1 MRSFYPLVAA
11 ACLLAAPLASAA
23 QCGPQ
28 GKVNITAQREAM
40 GAAPSG
46 RVSTG
51 TQLADEVAGS
61 YALSNG
67 HRLDLIHLDE
77 RLVAEFDKRRRVQLE
92 EVGPHLFASRG
103 GDVEMA
109 WMPGQRTDTILLTYP
124 ADSQGRFRRSCS

>member
-1 MRSFYPLVAA
+1 MRSFYPLAAA

-40 GAAPSG
+40 GAPG
-46 RVSTG
+46 GPISTG
-51 TQLADEVAGS
+51 TQLADEVVGS

-67 HRLDLIHLDE
+67 HRLDLIHLDQ
-77 RLVAEFDKRRRVQLE
+77 RLIAEFDKRRRVQLE

-109 WMPGQRTDTILLTYP
+109 WMPGQRTDTILLSYP
-124 ADSQGRFRRSCS
+124 ADDQGRLRRSCS

>member
-1 MRSFYPLVAA
+1 MRSYHLLVAA
-11 ACLLAAPLASAA
+11 ALLLAAPLASAV

-40 GAAPSG
+40 GAPGG
-46 RVSTG
+46 RISTG
-51 TQLADEVAGS
+51 TQLADEVVGS

-77 RLVAEFDKRRRVQLE
+77 RLIAEFDKRRRVQLE
-92 EVGPHLFASRG
+92 EVGPHLFASRS

-109 WMPGQRTDTILLTYP
+109 WMPGQRTDTILLSYP
-124 ADSQGRFRRSCS
+124 ADNQGRLRRSCS

>member
-1 MRSFYPLVAA
+1 MRSYHLLVAA
-11 ACLLAAPLASAA
+11 ALLLAAPLAAA
-23 QCGPQ
+23 VQCSPQ

-40 GAAPSG
+40 GAPDG
-46 RVSTG
+46 RISTG

-77 RLVAEFDKRRRVQLE
+77 RLIAEFDKRRRVQLE
-92 EVGPHLFASRG
+92 EVGPHLFASRS

-109 WMPGQRTDTILLTYP
+109 WMPGQRTDTILLSYP
-124 ADSQGRFRRSCS
+124 ADNQGRLRRSCS

>member
-11 ACLLAAPLASAA
+11 ALLLAAPLASAV

-40 GAAPSG
+40 GAPDA
-46 RVSTG
+46 RISTG
-51 TQLADEVAGS
+51 TQLADEVVGS

-77 RLVAEFDKRRRVQLE
+77 RLIAEFDKRRRVQLE
-92 EVGPHLFASRG
+92 EGGPHLFASRS

-109 WMPGQRTDTILLTYP
+109 WMPGQRTDTILLSYP
-124 ADSQGRFRRSCS
+124 ADNQGRLRHSCS